1 MTQDS
6 RNFMPLATV
15 AILFSQPL
23 AHISRM
29 DPLRSFVLPM
39 SPRWVLVV
47 AASALGI
54 AAATLRAFES
64 EQAKT
69 RRVEMKKQ
77 KELRVLAERIFSY
90 GQTIH
95 RQFPTGDVVV
105 GERDLAEQLR
115 KRPEAVVTALSL
127 LLNEQKIQRA
137 PLNGYWKLNS

>member
-1 MTQDS
+1 
-6 RNFMPLATV
+6 MPLATV